1 MGKFTGIFEQPNSN
15 RSSLPPEPPQEVKSQ
30 PIEAAIEPPVTS
42 PGPGRPK
49 TGKSSN
55 KKDFKSSTVYFR
67 KRILSQAQNI
77 IKEHVDTEQTLVVSE
92 AEVSDLSDL
101 INALLAEFI
110 SSHSAR

>member
-1 MGKFTGIFEQPNSN
+1 MGKFTGIFEQPSSK
-15 RSSLPPEPPQEVKSQ
+15 RSPGPPEPVEKVEPQR
-30 PIEAAIEPPVTS
+30 IEADQESSATKA
-42 PGPGRPK
+42 GPGRPR

-67 KRILSQAQNI
+67 KQVLSQAQNI
-77 IKEHVDTEQTLVVSE
+77 IKEHADAEKTLVVAG

-110 SSHSAR
+110 NSH